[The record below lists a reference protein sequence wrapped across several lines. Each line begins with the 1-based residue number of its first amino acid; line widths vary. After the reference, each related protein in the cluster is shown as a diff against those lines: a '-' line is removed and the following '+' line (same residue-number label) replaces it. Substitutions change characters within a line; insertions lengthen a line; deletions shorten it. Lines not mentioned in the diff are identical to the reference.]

1 MFSDFFKPKN
11 LILSIFFGILFF
23 LILSLYFSYQKIHVV
38 FIISIIL
45 ILFNLNYKKI
55 ILLNLMIFSIL
66 LKIVFIFYTP
76 YDYYSVLSKTIYE
89 KHFLVG
95 VKNLKMNTQIYGG
108 NMDPNNKNNTRNI
121 NIITDELGFRNNLD
135 FNNSNYVLIGDS
147 LFHNHRIDQSNLI
160 NYKLNN
166 KSELKFY
173 NASLTGADMGHYFET
188 IKFFKNLNNDK
199 KFIMI
204 IFPGNDFLNYE
215 IIQKNHSK
223 NLGNNILKNYFELKE
238 FFDFYTRIKFITNLL
253 KKQKLEDRIDKNQ
266 KINGENIFFYKRY
279 YIKPGISINFS
290 EDFNRYKEYSPDI
303 LIIIPSKAQVYCE
316 FLSDYDCYNFELE
329 KKLSTIS
336 LFENTKVLDSTN
348 FFRNAAQEKLLSN
361 SFIFFKDDTHLNE
374 EGLNLF
380 SEFILENLD

>member
-1 MFSDFFKPKN
+1 
-11 LILSIFFGILFF
+11 
-23 LILSLYFSYQKIHVV
+23 
-38 FIISIIL
+38 
-45 ILFNLNYKKI
+45 
-55 ILLNLMIFSIL
+55 
-66 LKIVFIFYTP
+66 
-76 YDYYSVLSKTIYE
+76 
-89 KHFLVG
+89 
-95 VKNLKMNTQIYGG
+95 
-108 NMDPNNKNNTRNI
+108 
-121 NIITDELGFRNNLD
+121 
-135 FNNSNYVLIGDS
+135 
-147 LFHNHRIDQSNLI
+147 
-160 NYKLNN
+160 
-166 KSELKFY
+166 
-173 NASLTGADMGHYFET
+173 
-188 IKFFKNLNNDK
+188 
-199 KFIMI
+199 MI

-238 FFDFYTRIKFITNLL
+238 FFDFYTRIKFITNSI

-266 KINGENIFFYKRY
+266 KINGEKIFFYKRY

-380 SEFILENLD
+380 SEFILQNLD